1 VDDTS
6 AKCDARYFE
15 LLRLAGPEKRAE
27 IWASLTRA
35 TRELA
40 IAGIKD
46 AHKGRALSE
55 DELRYALAD
64 RLYGTAVARRLCGR
78 RET

>member
-6 AKCDARYFE
+6 PKSNARYFE
-15 LLRLAGPEKRAE
+15 LLRLAGPEKRLE
-27 IWASLTRA
+27 ILASLTRA

-40 IAGIKD
+40 LAGIKD
-46 AHKGRALSE
+46 AHQGRTLSD

-64 RLYGTAVARRLCGR
+64 RLYGAAVARRLYGR
-78 RET
+78 QRP

>member
-15 LLRLAGPEKRAE
+15 LLRLAGPEKRVE

-46 AHKGRALSE
+46 AHKGHALSD

-64 RLYGTAVARRLCGR
+64 RLYGTAVARRLYGHR
-78 RET
+78 VP

>member
-6 AKCDARYFE
+6 PKCDARYFE
-15 LLRLAGPEKRAE
+15 LLRLAGPEKRVE

-46 AHKGRALSE
+46 AHRGRALSD

-64 RLYGTAVARRLCGR
+64 RLYGPAVARRLYGHR
-78 RET
+78 QT